1 VVGFVF
7 EDLRELRQVGLQLVH
22 GELQPDRL
30 HNTAV
35 LVSYVF
41 RALEERVG
49 TRQIVRH
56 GTQYLA
62 KLGDGVLAHHFVG
75 KVGIEQLGRA
85 E

>member
-1 VVGFVF
+1 VVGLVF
-7 EDLRELRQVGLQLVH
+7 KDLRELRQVGLQLVH

-30 HNTAV
+30 QNTAA
-35 LVSYVF
+35 LVSQAFY
-41 RALEERVG
+41 EERVG